1 MRMEAHPAV
10 RVPAPTGAEGQHST
24 ARPLWILVSLG
35 SATFH
40 CSSLT
45 EPNTMSQALHAFI
58 PPLIH
63 SDSIYLKMFK
73 KQNKFTTFIKLTR
86 RERDNKLFTYK

>member
-63 SDSIYLKMFK
+63 SQIQFILKCLR
-73 KQNKFTTFIKLTR
+73 NKTNSL
-86 RERDNKLFTYK
+86 LS